1 LVRFKKNNIYR
12 KLKINKMA
20 QKITLNE
27 LRRLVKQVINEEGKL
42 TEGKR
47 MYYHI
52 IEYGDYGN
60 IGHQGYY
67 DTEQEAKKRIA
78 ELEDMFPDVSFQIFP
93 TNSPKEPP
101 ITTV

>member
-1 LVRFKKNNIYR
+1 
-12 KLKINKMA
+12 MA
-20 QKITLNE
+20 QKITLSE
-27 LRRLVKQVINEEGKL
+27 LKKLVKQVINEENKL
-42 TEGKR
+42 TEGKKT
-47 MYYHI
+47 YYHI

-67 DTEQEAKKRIA
+67 DTEKEAQERIK

-93 TNSPKEPP
+93 TDSRREPP